1 MSSDPLHNLTK
12 TAHRFAELDA
22 QVLWWRDGEWDD
34 ADEDLIEAEEMPF
47 YAEGMLM
54 EGFSCAWQVLGDEE
68 GPAGCRLYFW
78 TKGDSAPLPAL
89 PEGFTLLASGQ
100 A

>member
-1 MSSDPLHNLTK
+1 MTTDALHSLTK
-12 TAHRFAELDA
+12 LAHRYAELDA
-22 QVLWWRDGEWDD
+22 QVLWWRNGEWDD

-54 EGFSCAWQVLGDEE
+54 EGYACAWQILADEE

-78 TKGDSAPLPAL
+78 PKAETAPLPAL
-89 PEGFTLLASGQ
+89 PEGFTLLGSGQ